1 MAMEIDFEVDA
12 FDEGRRLRD
21 VIRGHKGFSSALW
34 KRIKWNGEVWING
47 VRIHNA
53 KTVLH
58 EKDRVRL
65 VWDESSDIVPADI
78 PLDILYEDDTLLV
91 VNKGTGMI
99 IHPTNAGIHDTL
111 VNAVAGYFQ
120 KKGEKS
126 GIHPVYRLDRNTTGV
141 VVVAK
146 SAKAQYALTRSHD
159 LIHREYIAVAGGY
172 IPGEFGIV
180 DAPIGRK
187 EGSIIE
193 WTVRK
198 DGRPARTEYTVLRHG
213 DNYTVLKLHLLTGRT
228 HQIRVHARYMG
239 TPLLGDDLY
248 GGNHDLIGR
257 QALHAHT
264 VTLTHPETGEAMKF
278 TAPVPADME
287 PFMNEGKNMHIET
300 KSGVSFLT
308 FDVFKNENLI
318 AAVSTKNGGV
328 STGAYHS
335 LNMGF
340 STDDAPEKVRENRK
354 RFFDVLGIIPERL
367 VNCALVHGIHMEK
380 VGKADCGRGAQD
392 FTSAIP
398 ACDGLYTNEK
408 NVPLGLNY
416 ADCTP
421 LLFYDPVTSSI
432 AVAHGGWRGTAGNI
446 AGEAMRHLQES
457 YGAEPKNIK
466 AGIGPAIGKSVFE
479 VEKDVVEAFEKI
491 FDEEEMK
498 RLSAPKGEGKILID
512 LPLANRILIERAGIL
527 PENIED
533 CGICTY
539 CRNDLFYSYRKAAG
553 RTGRHM
559 AVMMLK

>member
-1 MAMEIDFEVDA
+1 MEIDFEVDA

-65 VWDESSDIVPADI
+65 VWDELSDIVPADI

-120 KKGEKS
+120 KKGEES

-239 TPLLGDDLY
+239 TPL
-248 GGNHDLIGR
+248 
-257 QALHAHT
+257 
-264 VTLTHPETGEAMKF
+264 F
-278 TAPVPADME
+278 
-287 PFMNEGKNMHIET
+287 
-300 KSGVSFLT
+300 VSICMF
-308 FDVFKNENLI
+308 FPSFIKGSI
-318 AAVSTKNGGV
+318 SAG
-328 STGAYHS
+328 TGA
-335 LNMGF
+335 
-340 STDDAPEKVRENRK
+340 
-354 RFFDVLGIIPERL
+354 
-367 VNCALVHGIHMEK
+367 VNFIA
-380 VGKADCGRGAQD
+380 
-392 FTSAIP
+392 S
-398 ACDGLYTNEK
+398 
-408 NVPLGLNY
+408 
-416 ADCTP
+416 
-421 LLFYDPVTSSI
+421 PVS
-432 AVAHGGWRGTAGNI
+432 G
-446 AGEAMRHLQES
+446 
-457 YGAEPKNIK
+457 
-466 AGIGPAIGKSVFE
+466 
-479 VEKDVVEAFEKI
+479 
-491 FDEEEMK
+491 
-498 RLSAPKGEGKILID
+498 
-512 LPLANRILIERAGIL
+512 
-527 PENIED
+527 
-533 CGICTY
+533 
-539 CRNDLFYSYRKAAG
+539 
-553 RTGRHM
+553 
-559 AVMMLK
+559 

>member
-1 MAMEIDFEVDA
+1 M
-12 FDEGRRLRD
+12 
-21 VIRGHKGFSSALW
+21 
-34 KRIKWNGEVWING
+34 
-47 VRIHNA
+47 
-53 KTVLH
+53 
-58 EKDRVRL
+58 

-248 GGNHDLIGR
+248 GGNHDLISR

-264 VTLTHPETGEAMKF
+264 VSFTHPETGEAMKF

-446 AGEAMRHLQES
+446 AGEAVRHLQES

>member
-1 MAMEIDFEVDA
+1 MKRKAA
-12 FDEGRRLRD
+12 YL
-21 VIRGHKGFSSALW
+21 SS
-34 KRIKWNGEVWING
+34 
-47 VRIHNA
+47 
-53 KTVLH
+53 
-58 EKDRVRL
+58 
-65 VWDESSDIVPADI
+65 
-78 PLDILYEDDTLLV
+78 LL
-91 VNKGTGMI
+91 M
-99 IHPTNAGIHDTL
+99 
-111 VNAVAGYFQ
+111 F
-120 KKGEKS
+120 
-126 GIHPVYRLDRNTTGV
+126 
-141 VVVAK
+141 
-146 SAKAQYALTRSHD
+146 
-159 LIHREYIAVAGGY
+159 
-172 IPGEFGIV
+172 
-180 DAPIGRK
+180 
-187 EGSIIE
+187 
-193 WTVRK
+193 
-198 DGRPARTEYTVLRHG
+198 
-213 DNYTVLKLHLLTGRT
+213 
-228 HQIRVHARYMG
+228 
-239 TPLLGDDLY
+239 
-248 GGNHDLIGR
+248 
-257 QALHAHT
+257 
-264 VTLTHPETGEAMKF
+264 
-278 TAPVPADME
+278 
-287 PFMNEGKNMHIET
+287 
-300 KSGVSFLT
+300 
-308 FDVFKNENLI
+308 FKNENLI

-340 STDDAPEKVRENRK
+340 SADDAPEKVRENRK

-421 LLFYDPVTSSI
+421 ILFYDPVTSSI

-446 AGEAMRHLQES
+446 AGEAVRHLQES

-466 AGIGPAIGKSVFE
+466 VGIGPAIGKSVFE

-512 LPLANRILIERAGIL
+512 LPLANRMLMERAGIL

>member
-1 MAMEIDFEVDA
+1 MFHGKIEKMCNRNVMAMEIDFEADA
-12 FDEGRRLRD
+12 FDEGRHLRD

-34 KRIKWNGEVWING
+34 KRIKWNGEVWLNG
-47 VRIHNA
+47 TRIHNA

-58 EKDRVRL
+58 EGDRVRL

-120 KKGEKS
+120 KKGEES

-248 GGNHDLIGR
+248 GGNHDLISR

-308 FDVFKNENLI
+308 FDVF
-318 AAVSTKNGGV
+318 
-328 STGAYHS
+328 
-335 LNMGF
+335 
-340 STDDAPEKVRENRK
+340 
-354 RFFDVLGIIPERL
+354 
-367 VNCALVHGIHMEK
+367 
-380 VGKADCGRGAQD
+380 
-392 FTSAIP
+392 
-398 ACDGLYTNEK
+398 
-408 NVPLGLNY
+408 
-416 ADCTP
+416 
-421 LLFYDPVTSSI
+421 
-432 AVAHGGWRGTAGNI
+432 
-446 AGEAMRHLQES
+446 
-457 YGAEPKNIK
+457 
-466 AGIGPAIGKSVFE
+466 
-479 VEKDVVEAFEKI
+479 
-491 FDEEEMK
+491 
-498 RLSAPKGEGKILID
+498 
-512 LPLANRILIERAGIL
+512 
-527 PENIED
+527 
-533 CGICTY
+533 
-539 CRNDLFYSYRKAAG
+539 
-553 RTGRHM
+553 
-559 AVMMLK
+559 

>member
-1 MAMEIDFEVDA
+1 
-12 FDEGRRLRD
+12 
-21 VIRGHKGFSSALW
+21 
-34 KRIKWNGEVWING
+34 
-47 VRIHNA
+47 
-53 KTVLH
+53 
-58 EKDRVRL
+58 
-65 VWDESSDIVPADI
+65 
-78 PLDILYEDDTLLV
+78 
-91 VNKGTGMI
+91 
-99 IHPTNAGIHDTL
+99 
-111 VNAVAGYFQ
+111 
-120 KKGEKS
+120 
-126 GIHPVYRLDRNTTGV
+126 
-141 VVVAK
+141 
-146 SAKAQYALTRSHD
+146 
-159 LIHREYIAVAGGY
+159 
-172 IPGEFGIV
+172 
-180 DAPIGRK
+180 
-187 EGSIIE
+187 
-193 WTVRK
+193 
-198 DGRPARTEYTVLRHG
+198 
-213 DNYTVLKLHLLTGRT
+213 
-228 HQIRVHARYMG
+228 MG

-248 GGNHDLIGR
+248 GGNHDLISR

-398 ACDGLYTNEK
+398 TCDGLYTNEK

-446 AGEAMRHLQES
+446 AGEAVRHLQES